1 MAKLG
6 VITDGISREFEHA
19 LSVMNETG
27 LEYAELQYLW
37 EKEVGDLNDAEIAK
51 AQSLLKAHEMKVSC
65 ISRHNFAGMLVGDT
79 EVGDGN
85 YNRHMDSLQRCI
97 DMALELGTNVVRIMS
112 FRREMILFGSSG
124 ADYWVTS
131 TGAWDKLLK
140 LLESPVKLAEEKN
153 INLVLETGNNAMVP
167 SAWLGKKLIDDVGS
181 DRLRILW
188 DPANSLYA
196 NEPTFPDGWEALKDG
211 YIGHFHIKDA
221 KVNMPH
227 AHVEFCEMGK
237 GDMAPYLEPLA
248 NEMKL
253 NNYNGYISLESV
265 YRPDGGSFEDGYRAS
280 LPKFKELFDW

>member
-79 EVGDGN
+79 EVGDGY
-85 YNRHMDSLQRCI
+85 YNRHMDGLQRCI

-167 SAWLGKKLIDDVGS
+167 SAWLGKKLIDDIGS

-196 NEPTFPDGWEALKDG
+196 NEPTYPDGWEALKDG

-237 GDMAPYLEPLA
+237 GDMAPYLDPLA

-280 LPKFKELFDW
+280 LPKFKELFNW

>member
-65 ISRHNFAGMLVGDT
+65 ISRHNFAGMRVGDT

-85 YNRHMDSLQRCI
+85 YNRHMDGLQRCI

-196 NEPTFPDGWEALKDG
+196 NEPTYPDGWEALKDG

-265 YRPDGGSFEDGYRAS
+265 YRPDGGSFED
-280 LPKFKELFDW
+280 KFEEVRMD